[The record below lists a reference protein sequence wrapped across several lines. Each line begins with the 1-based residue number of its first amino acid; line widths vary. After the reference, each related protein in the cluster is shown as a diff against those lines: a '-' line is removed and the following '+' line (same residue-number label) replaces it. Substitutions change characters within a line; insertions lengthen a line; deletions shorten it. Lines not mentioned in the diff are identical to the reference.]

1 MNVTSTTNALFT
13 TEQQAWLDGFLA
25 GIDAARGQQSNAPAP
40 TLTVEVLF
48 GTQTG
53 NAGYLAEQLVG
64 ALQSAGLGANATELD
79 AAGVERLLDSS
90 HVVVIT
96 STYGEGEM
104 PDNAELFWEALL
116 DPGTP
121 RLEHLKYSVLALGDS
136 GYDHFCQAGKDIDL
150 RLEQLGARRLAARVD
165 CDIEFDEP
173 AEHWLD
179 EVTTILVAEA
189 PGGRAGTGAA
199 GGAGVGGHAAGAVAG
214 QSGTSTRAVA
224 SAKKRSP
231 WNRRSPFG
239 SRVAESRLLSKPGS
253 AKQIYHYEFD
263 LADSGIEYSA
273 GDALAV
279 MPVNDPQLVE
289 AVMGQLGFSPETD
302 ADGVSLAERMT
313 RDWEIRTPSK
323 ELISLLVERAS
334 SSELA
339 DVVRRGDRDAL
350 DSWLWGRDVLDL
362 LELTGVRL
370 DESDLASVFRP
381 LQARQYSISSSPL
394 ASPDRIHLTIAAVN
408 YGEPRVHGGVCSTF
422 LAERLGEGE
431 LVGIYPQ
438 PNAAFSVPSDLSR
451 PIIMVGPGTGIAPF
465 RGFLHERMES
475 GATGGNWLFFG
486 DQHRATDFIYEDEL
500 TSLSKKGVLTHLDLA
515 FSRDQAE
522 KIYVQNRMRE
532 KASELYAW
540 LQEGAYFYV
549 CGDASRM
556 AKDVERALL
565 QVIAEQSGTGDDG
578 ARDYLAQLKKEKRYV
593 RDVY

>member
-64 ALQSAGLGANATELD
+64 ALHAAGLGANATELD

-90 HVVVIT
+90 HVVVIS

-104 PDNAELFWEALL
+104 PDNAELFWEALV
-116 DPGTP
+116 DSGTP

-165 CDIEFDEP
+165 CDIEFEEP

-179 EVTTILVAEA
+179 EVTALLVAEA
-189 PGGRAGTGAA
+189 PGGRAG
-199 GGAGVGGHAAGAVAG
+199 GVGGSAGAAA
-214 QSGTSTRAVA
+214 QSGMSTRAA
-224 SAKKRSP
+224 APAKKRSP
-231 WNRRSPFG
+231 WNRRTPFG
-239 SRVAESRLLSKPGS
+239 SRVAASRLLSKPGS

-263 LADSGIEYSA
+263 LADSGIEYAA

-279 MPVNDPQLVE
+279 MPVNDPLLVD
-289 AVMGQLGFSPETD
+289 AMIGQLGLSPESD
-302 ADGVSLAERMT
+302 IDGVALAERM
-313 RDWEIRTPSK
+313 RCEWEIRTPSK
-323 ELISLLVERAS
+323 ELISLLADRAP

-339 DVVRRGDRDAL
+339 DVVRRDDHDAL

-362 LELTGVRL
+362 LELTGVRFHEPEL
-370 DESDLASVFRP
+370 TGIFRS

-394 ASPDRIHLTIAAVN
+394 ASPDRVHLTIAAVR
-408 YGEPRVHGGVCSTF
+408 YGEPRVRGGVCSTF
-422 LAERLGEGE
+422 LAERLGENE

-438 PNAAFSVPSDLSR
+438 PNQAFSVPSDLSR

>member
-1 MNVTSTTNALFT
+1 MNVTSTTSALFT
-13 TEQQAWLDGFLA
+13 AEQQAWLDGFLA
-25 GIDAARGQQSNAPAP
+25 GIDAARGEQTNTPAP
-40 TLTVEVLF
+40 TLTVEVLY

-53 NAGYLAEQLVG
+53 NSADLAEQLVG
-64 ALQSAGLGANATELD
+64 ALQGAGLGANATELD
-79 AAGVERLLDSS
+79 SAGFERLVSSS
-90 HVVVIT
+90 HVVVIS

-104 PDNAELFWEALL
+104 PDNAELFWEALI
-116 DPGTP
+116 DPAAP

-150 RLEQLGARRLAARVD
+150 RMEQLGARRLAARVD
-165 CDIEFDEP
+165 CDIEFEEP
-173 AEHWLD
+173 AEHWLA
-179 EVTTILVAEA
+179 EITALLAAEA
-189 PGGRAGTGAA
+189 PGAGAGTGAA
-199 GGAGVGGHAAGAVAG
+199 GGAGAGAQG
-214 QSGTSTRAVA
+214 GTPARAA
-224 SAKKRSP
+224 AKKRSP
-231 WNRRSPFG
+231 WNRRTPFG

-279 MPVNDPQLVE
+279 MPVNDPQLVD
-289 AVMGQLGFSPETD
+289 AVIAQLGLSPDVD
-302 ADGVSLAERMT
+302 ADGVALAQRMT
-313 RDWEIRTPSK
+313 REWEIRTPSK
-323 ELISLLVERAS
+323 ELISLLAERAP

-339 DVVRRGDRDAL
+339 DVVRRSDRDAL

-370 DESDLASVFRP
+370 DEPELASVFRS

-408 YGEPRVHGGVCSTF
+408 YGSPRVHGGVCSTF
-422 LAERLGEGE
+422 LAERLGQDE

-438 PNAAFSVPSDLSR
+438 PNAAFSVPSDLSK

-500 TSLSKKGVLTHLDLA
+500 TELSKKGVLTHLDLA

-540 LQEGAYFYV
+540 LEEGAYFYV

-565 QVIAEQSGTGDDG
+565 QVIEEKSGTGEDG
-578 ARDYLAQLKKEKRYV
+578 ARDYLTQMKKEKRYV

>member
-1 MNVTSTTNALFT
+1 MNITTANVLFT
-13 TEQQAWLDGFLA
+13 VEQQAWLDGFLA

-53 NAGYLAEQLVG
+53 NAGDLAEQLAG
-64 ALQSAGLGANATELD
+64 ALHGAGLGANVTELD

-90 HVVVIT
+90 HVIVIT

-104 PDNAELFWEALL
+104 PDNAELFWEALV

-165 CDIEFDEP
+165 CDIEFEEP
-173 AEHWLD
+173 AEHWLS
-179 EVTTILVAEA
+179 EITALLVAEA
-189 PGGRAGTGAA
+189 PSGRAGAGAGAGAA
-199 GGAGVGGHAAGAVAG
+199 GGGTTARAAAP
-214 QSGTSTRAVA
+214 
-224 SAKKRSP
+224 AKKRSP
-231 WNRRSPFG
+231 WNRRTPFG

-279 MPVNDPQLVE
+279 MPVNDPRLVD
-289 AVMGQLGFSPETD
+289 AVMNQLGLSAETD
-302 ADGVSLAERMT
+302 AGGVSLAERMT

-323 ELISLLVERAS
+323 ELISLLVERAA

-362 LELTGVRL
+362 LELTGARL
-370 DESDLASVFRP
+370 DEPELTNVFRP

-394 ASPDRIHLTIAAVN
+394 ASPDRIHLTVASVS

-422 LAERLGEGE
+422 LAERLGESE

-532 KASELYAW
+532 QASELYAW

-565 QVIAEQSGTGDDG
+565 QVIEEESGAGEDG
-578 ARDYLAQLKKEKRYV
+578 AREYLAQLKKEKRYV